1 MTEREETN
9 RTLGF
14 TANDEELEIFD
25 KLQQKYYTL
34 SKSAILRK
42 IFAEGAKRVL
52 SEKKEKS

>member
-1 MTEREETN
+1 MATEREEVN

-25 KLQQKYYTL
+25 QLQQKYYAL

-42 IFAEGAKRVL
+42 VFAEGAKRIL
-52 SEKKEKS
+52 NEKKS